1 MQIMK
6 GPLGEEPARI
16 STRISQDLYKI
27 MQGPLREDFVRI
39 STRAS
44 HKGLYKIPFY

>member
-1 MQIMK
+1 MK

-16 STRISQDLYKI
+16 PTRISQDLYKI